1 MKNTPKDTIDV
12 LIPPKDE
19 LDSEEVNSI
28 PLQNEEDWEKK
39 EYEKR
44 NDPEHPYCTNWPVS
58 KKEKKER
65 SREIIFAGR
74 FINKNNIFNLI
85 KAFIK
90 LNILFL
96 LINLPANII
105 SLLLSFFSF
114 LLTGQLVQ
122 YGCSGSFRFSYSFFS
137 QSSSF

>member
-58 KKEKKER
+58 KKEKKDE
-65 SREIIFAGR
+65 
-74 FINKNNIFNLI
+74 NI
-85 KAFIK
+85 
-90 LNILFL
+90 
-96 LINLPANII
+96 
-105 SLLLSFFSF
+105 
-114 LLTGQLVQ
+114 
-122 YGCSGSFRFSYSFFS
+122 
-137 QSSSF
+137 